1 MLPGMQQRGCSGEPC
16 GIQLCNDS
24 DQRQTSGGLRF
35 KKVLN
40 QLLLCCLSLKDWK
53 AGRSLF
59 AKVQPK
65 YNPTP
70 EETVGT
76 AKIPTLK
83 ICNMATCP
91 FRRRCDRNGSMIP
104 SGVSHLIHMLFFV
117 YAVFL
122 VLISLDAFGFQF

>member
-1 MLPGMQQRGCSGEPC
+1 MQQRGCSGEPC

-83 ICNMATCP
+83 ICNMV
-91 FRRRCDRNGSMIP
+91 NGHLSIP
-104 SGVSHLIHMLFFV
+104 QEMRQKWLNDPIRSFSFDP
-117 YAVFL
+117 YAVFCVCCFL
-122 VLISLDAFGFQF
+122 GSN